1 MKKLEDRPEYSRLI
15 VELRKKAHMTQEQ
28 LADESGVP
36 VTVIKKI
43 ELGIYMPPYST
54 IVKIANV
61 LVGNPY
67 EIMGSNFRND
77 GTTGYSEYV
86 DKDFKKVKKLFP
98 AEYEVTAGISGAS
111 TADDLMIVYEDNNQ
125 LVSSAYSKS
134 QLVIDIIKIQDELK
148 KKYDQELLDRVR
160 ALFEKICPPSGNSS
174 QSSQ

>member
-15 VELRKKAHMTQEQ
+15 IELRKKAHMTQEQ

-61 LVGNPY
+61 LGGNPY

-86 DKDFKKVKKLFP
+86 DKDLKKVKKLFP

>member
-28 LADESGVP
+28 LAEESGVP

-43 ELGIYMPPYST
+43 ELGIYTPPYAAL
-54 IVKIANV
+54 VKITHI
-61 LVGNPY
+61 LGGNPY
-67 EIMGSNFRND
+67 EIMGSNFRAD